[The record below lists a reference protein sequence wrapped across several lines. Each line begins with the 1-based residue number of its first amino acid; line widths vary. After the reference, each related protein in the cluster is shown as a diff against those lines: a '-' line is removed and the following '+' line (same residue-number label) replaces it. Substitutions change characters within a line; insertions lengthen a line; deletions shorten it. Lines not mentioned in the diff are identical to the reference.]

1 MFRGCLA
8 VTRRLLY
15 VNVLKTQGAGVGGG
29 STLRSG
35 VRQGSALRSDRYAAR
50 KERAALTDASAA
62 GVAGE
67 EHVCSSVLKR
77 TGVRLRSGRAAWEGP
92 AAAQWEV
99 DTIPKPDDL
108 AEAVA
113 TAKPNGDRA
122 QNE

>member
-1 MFRGCLA
+1 VGEREWNQRLRGKTGVPWLLGGNAA
-8 VTRRLLY
+8 VAARERVENT
-15 VNVLKTQGAGVGGG
+15 GAGVGGG
-29 STLRSG
+29 STLRCV

-92 AAAQWEV
+92 AAAQWE
-99 DTIPKPDDL
+99 
-108 AEAVA
+108 
-113 TAKPNGDRA
+113 
-122 QNE
+122 